1 MADPRAAFAIGF
13 AAGATSALLLGLMLW
28 LGFAL

>member
-1 MADPRAAFAIGF
+1 MANPCTAAVLGF

-28 LGFAL
+28 LGFSL